1 MFSLANISIYP
12 NAHFLSDFVI
22 DLKILP
28 TINTNNEFCYDC
40 CDILKKPRNKSFN
53 KNDLRTLEAVKAE
66 RHALSVKS
74 MKW

>member
-1 MFSLANISIYP
+1 MENIPIF
-12 NAHFLSDFVI
+12 ARIARLEDAT
-22 DLKILP
+22 KILP
-28 TINTNNEFCYDC
+28 TINTSNEFRYDC

-53 KNDLRTLEAVKAE
+53 KNDLRTLEVVKAE